1 MEDLLQGGQGGQ
13 FWATHNIK
21 FLPRKLKI
29 YPNLHQEKLGQET
42 TAQIRWE
49 CQTLFVKDFYIYHNP
64 QPAIFFYQRLWS
76 SHTYTH
82 THNKHKSSFCLLK
95 VCFMFESGDCCNE
108 TKITRML
115 WSFWSTLYNK
125 SDIRGMLMIEL
136 LTPCIGRADG
146 CSLVRSCR
154 SDILY
159 HNI

>member
-29 YPNLHQEKLGQET
+29 YPNLVTRHQEKLGQET

-64 QPAIFFYQRLWS
+64 QPAIFFYLRLWS
-76 SHTYTH
+76 SHT
-82 THNKHKSSFCLLK
+82 
-95 VCFMFESGDCCNE
+95 CFMFESGDCCNE

-136 LTPCIGRADG
+136 LTPCICRADG